1 MSRGTE
7 RLALILAVSSVVSA
21 FDSQTSP
28 SLETLRAAGGLPA
41 HIAGAF
47 EEPIGF
53 QQAPSGEYFVFDRR
67 SHTVFSVAPKADAAK
82 RIIQIGAERGNLLR
96 PTAFDFAADGTFVV
110 ADAPGLQ
117 ERIQIFFSTG
127 ASLGGFHLPGRNAPR
142 ITIGN
147 LVLNGVGSIEYTGS
161 SIFLSLPETSALVT
175 EYGVDGYPRRS
186 FGHLRPTG
194 HEKNRDVH
202 LAMNAGL
209 PIVNPKGG
217 FYFVFLAGVPVF
229 RKYDAGGRMV
239 FERHVEGV
247 ELDEFLRTLPATW
260 PLRRTA
266 AGEFP
271 IVQPTVRTAAADPDG
286 NLWISLAVGYTYV
299 YDTSGDKRRTVQFR
313 GAGPVSPTSLFFT
326 TDRRVLVT
334 PGCYAFRVR

>member
-1 MSRGTE
+1 MSRGTSA
-7 RLALILAVSSVVSA
+7 LALVLSASAIVPLVSG
-21 FDSQTSP
+21 QTSA
-28 SLETLRAAGGLPA
+28 SLETLRATGGLPA

-67 SHTVFSVAPKADAAK
+67 SHTVFSVAPKADAPK
-82 RIIQIGAERGNLLR
+82 RIIRIGAEPGHLLR

-127 ASLGGFHLPGRNAPR
+127 ASLGGFRLPGRTAPR

-161 SIFLSLPETSALVT
+161 SIFLSLPETGALIT

-186 FGHLRPTG
+186 FGQLRRTG
-194 HEKNRDVH
+194 HEKDREVH
-202 LAMNAGL
+202 LAMNAGV

-217 FYFVFLAGVPVF
+217 FYLVFLAGVPMF
-229 RKYDAGGRMV
+229 RRYDTGGRMV

-247 ELDEFLRTLPATW
+247 ELDEFLRGLPGTW
-260 PLRRTA
+260 PVRRTP
-266 AGEFP
+266 AGEVP
-271 IVQPTVRTAAADPDG
+271 VVRPTVLTAAADLDG
-286 NLWISLAVGYTYV
+286 NLWISLSVGYTYV
-299 YDTSGDKRRTVQFR
+299 YDPNGDKRRTIQFR
-313 GAGPVSPTSLFFT
+313 AAGPISPTSLFFT
-326 TDRRVLVT
+326 SDGRVLVT
-334 PGCYAFRVR
+334 PGCYAFRR